1 MNVEIALHCVIPDF
15 CVIQKYL
22 LTYLVLFV
30 PSVPL

>member
-1 MNVEIALHCVIPDF
+1 MNVEIALDCVIPDF